1 MHKRHLHIFLLI
13 FFALALRLIFL
24 ETFQL
29 NENAYTEDD
38 SITYLAP
45 SQSYQSSQ
53 AFLDHQGNPMSVR
66 TPGYPYFLQTIFNLL
81 SEKIS
86 NISYVQIFLNS
97 FLIIPIYSI
106 AANLFS
112 RNAGIFA
119 GIIFALEH
127 NQIYYSLVVLS
138 ESLFTFF
145 LIFFVFSVLKIFSE
159 KRIFIWAC
167 ISGLLLLLA
176 TMVRPIS
183 YYLIYFIPIFFLF
196 NFKNKT
202 HINLI
207 VISLILAPTI
217 IGAELWKER
226 NLQEIGARVVSTIEG
241 HNLLDYR
248 AIPSYAEK
256 YEISL
261 DESMKHHYEKLKEID
276 PDSGEFYQAQKEIA
290 LQSISSNLFAYIKFS
305 IKKMFNI
312 VFGFGEN
319 AAKRIFTSDSDNHP
333 SLVFWIMNNFDNN
346 SITNWFFNFD
356 SYKGYILFVIFY
368 FALHTSLSFF
378 GIFQFL
384 KKPKKNTLLLLT
396 IVAYFL
402 VISSGLEAYSRFRV
416 PIDPIL
422 FIFAGVGAAKLVDR
436 FRAYL
441 NLERQ
446 KKS

>member
-1 MHKRHLHIFLLI
+1 MHERYLHIFFLI
-13 FFALALRLIFL
+13 LFAFALRLVFL
-24 ETFQL
+24 EKFQL
-29 NENAYTEDD
+29 NENLYTEDD

-45 SQSYQSSQ
+45 SQSYNSSQ
-53 AFLDHQGNPMSVR
+53 EFLDHNDKPMSVR
-66 TPGYPYFLQTIFNLL
+66 TPGYPYFLYTLFNLF

-86 NISYVQIFLNS
+86 NISYAQILLNS

-106 AANLFS
+106 AANLFN

-119 GIIFALEH
+119 GILFASEH

-145 LIFFVFSVLKIFSE
+145 LVFFVFSVLKIFSE
-159 KRIFIWAC
+159 KRIFLWAF

-183 YYLIYFIPIFFLF
+183 YYLICLIPIFYLF
-196 NFKNKT
+196 NSKRKI
-202 HINLI
+202 HINLL
-207 VISLILAPTI
+207 VISLILTPTI

-226 NLQEIGARVVSTIEG
+226 NLQEIGTRVVSTIEG

-256 YEISL
+256 YEISYA
-261 DESMKHHYEKLKEID
+261 ESNKYHYEKLKGIN

-290 LQSISSNLFAYIKFS
+290 LQSISSNLLAYIKFS
-305 IKKMFNI
+305 LKKMFNL

-319 AAKRIFTSDSDNHP
+319 AAKRIFTPDSDNYP
-333 SLVFWIMNNFDNN
+333 SFVFSIIDSIDNK
-346 SITNWFFNFD
+346 SITNWLFNFD
-356 SYKGYILFVIFY
+356 SYKGFMLFIMFY
-368 FALHTSLSFF
+368 FALHTSFSFF
-378 GIFQFL
+378 GIFQYL
-384 KKPKKNTLLLLT
+384 KKPKKDALLLLT

-422 FIFAGVGAAKLVDR
+422 FIFAGIGAAKIVDNIR
-436 FRAYL
+436 TYL
-441 NLERQ
+441 PLKRQ